1 MGVHVDDVLTCG
13 VGKEYDDDIDTIS
26 KMFKWGH
33 WHEDEFTY
41 CGLHVV
47 QERETLEVYVDL
59 EEYCN
64 NIEEVKTSK
73 GRLNQKDDKLTPC

>member
-13 VGKEYDDDIDTIS
+13 TGQAYLNDLETIR

-33 WHEDEFTY
+33 WHEGDFTY

-47 QERETLEVYVDL
+47 QEPETFEVYVDL
-59 EEYCN
+59 E
-64 NIEEVKTSK
+64 
-73 GRLNQKDDKLTPC
+73 